1 MYKKL
6 IYISL
11 LLITLFLGYYFQKEY
26 CCSDCTTPENSE
38 KLSLEESPKVE
49 PNGFA
54 FSANGVGYVCNQ
66 NFNFES
72 NGYSANMPAGDSIDR
87 GIIELSAYLEK
98 NPNRNVKIIGHHMP
112 NERNTSAFPNLGYAR
127 ANSVKNY
134 LVSKGIPGN
143 RLQMH
148 GTEVMQ
154 WDIRENKIRG
164 PINLDIVDANDM
176 SNKKDWSSI
185 KEAFNEKPLQLN
197 FDSGAAEINLTGDQR
212 KMISDLV
219 GYLDNV
225 KGSSISIVG
234 HTDNL
239 GARTANVELGQERAD
254 FAKSYLVK
262 NGIDAL
268 RISTSSLGPDQPIAD
283 NSQEAGRAKNRRT
296 VVILK

>member
-1 MYKKL
+1 MNNKL
-6 IYISL
+6 IYIFL
-11 LLITLFLGYYFQKEY
+11 LLITLFLGYYFQKNY
-26 CCSDCTTPENSE
+26 CYSECNLPDHREN
-38 KLSLEESPKVE
+38 LSQQNLTKVE

-54 FSANGVGYVCNQ
+54 FSSNGVGYVCNQ

-72 NGYSANMPAGDSIDR
+72 NAFSANMPAGDSVDR
-87 GIIELSAYLEK
+87 GISELSDFLDK
-98 NPNRNVKIIGHHMP
+98 NPKRKVKIIGHYLP
-112 NERNTSAFPNLGYAR
+112 NEKNNSAFPNLGYAR

-134 LVSKGIPGN
+134 LVSKGIPSN
-143 RLQMH
+143 RMQLH
-148 GTEVMQ
+148 GTETNQ
-154 WDIRENKIRG
+154 LDIHKNTIRG
-164 PINLDIVDANDM
+164 PINLDIIDANEP
-176 SNKKDWSSI
+176 SNQTDWASI
-185 KEAFNEKPLQLN
+185 KESFNQNPLQLN
-197 FDSGAAEINLTGDQR
+197 FNSGEAEINLTGDQR

-225 KGSSISIVG
+225 KGSSITVVG

-239 GARTANVELGQERAD
+239 GARAANVRLGQERAD

-262 NGIDAL
+262 NGIDSL